1 MNYQMELQNG
11 NTFNPNA
18 LFEFSSDKSNSSKA
32 VAYYL
37 SDSSSVYTYQA
48 KNDAS
53 EIYKLGLGFD
63 LDLADSW
70 SLNSKMLRKINK
82 DSGHENTFMI
92 DASLAF

>member
-11 NTFNPNA
+11 NIFNPNA
-18 LFEFSSDKSNSSKA
+18 LLEFASDESDSSKA

-63 LDLADSW
+63 LDFADSW
-70 SLNSKMLRKINK
+70 SVNSKMLRKIYK
-82 DSGHENTFMI
+82 DSGHENTFTI
-92 DASLAF
+92 ETSLAF